1 MDTVQFFD
9 ILLNSACTVLTEKTK
24 IREDKVITQERDVF
38 KCAGLF
44 VEFQLA
50 SPETAL
56 GMQDVSHTHTHTRTW
71 VYLYSSLSWPCRMH
85 YAFYACRLT
94 PPSFP
99 NSFISV
105 TLCLSL
111 FFSQLN
117 VSPAL
122 LHFATFEP
130 SCFFGNKCSA
140 AEDTP
145 LTLVTSLCL
154 LLPRLPPS
162 LSCLCSKAV
171 ISVVQCSVPRL
182 SPFSFS

>member
-1 MDTVQFFD
+1 
-9 ILLNSACTVLTEKTK
+9 
-24 IREDKVITQERDVF
+24 
-38 KCAGLF
+38 
-44 VEFQLA
+44 
-50 SPETAL
+50 
-56 GMQDVSHTHTHTRTW
+56 
-71 VYLYSSLSWPCRMH
+71 MH

-99 NSFISV
+99 NSLISV

-117 VSPAL
+117 VSPSL
-122 LHFATFEP
+122 LHFDTFEP
-130 SCFFGNKCSA
+130 SCFFGNMCSA

-162 LSCLCSKAV
+162 LPLLSLFQSSNQCCAVLCTSS
-171 ISVVQCSVPRL
+171 ISPL
-182 SPFSFS
+182 LLLAPTASPTHFFRIVSPSSPSLPQ